1 MKNYRGMVGLVTG
14 ALLVAGCLAIP
25 TALQAT
31 EPGDSAEI
39 TKLFTDAKAEAVQ
52 LKDDAE
58 DMESF
63 VKSKL
68 SWESHARK
76 VELIK
81 EHINNAGKLL
91 AKLQDAAPTGSP
103 WQQTAIQQ
111 IDPLLRELAANT
123 EATINHLNENRA
135 NIHFTQFKDYV
146 KANYDLAMDLEAL
159 IRDFVNY
166 GEAKDKTERLGK
178 KLDVTD

>member
-25 TALQAT
+25 AALQAT

-39 TKLFTDAKAEAVQ
+39 TKLFADAKSEAAQ
-52 LKDDAE
+52 LKNDSE
-58 DMESF
+58 DMESL

-68 SWESHARK
+68 SWESYASH
-76 VELIK
+76 VELVK
-81 EHINNAGKLL
+81 EHINNTGKLL
-91 AKLQDAAPTGSP
+91 AKLQNAAPTGSP

-135 NIHFTQFKDYV
+135 NIHFPQFKDYV

-178 KLDVTD
+178 RLDVTD